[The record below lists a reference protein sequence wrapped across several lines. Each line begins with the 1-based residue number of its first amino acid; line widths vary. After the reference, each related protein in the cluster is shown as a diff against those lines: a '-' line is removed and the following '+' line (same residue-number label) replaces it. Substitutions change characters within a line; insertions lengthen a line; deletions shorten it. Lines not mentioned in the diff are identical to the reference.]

1 MMEKAALRTVST
13 VEAISNMLEEE
24 IYSLRYTMGE
34 KLTEAE
40 LVSRYNVSRNTLRE
54 AMTYL
59 TSKGLLERVTN
70 RGIYVKEI
78 LADDVAEI
86 CDLRELL
93 ELEAIRQI
101 IASGAVPQ
109 KLHDLAYEVSRH
121 DLNTDPAGNLNADIA
136 FHTYLVEAAGSP
148 RLVNMYET
156 LLYEVKLCIFQSRAF
171 VPPRPENVLSHYK
184 LLQAMEA
191 GDLLK
196 ALSCLREHIAS
207 AIEAYQSGL
216 LNRKKN

>member
-1 MMEKAALRTVST
+1 MLFVVTFRRESFDLVYTHHDRHGRLRHR
-13 VEAISNMLEEE
+13 LP
-24 IYSLRYTMGE
+24 SLRDA
-34 KLTEAE
+34 LP
-40 LVSRYNVSRNTLRE
+40 
-54 AMTYL
+54 
-59 TSKGLLERVTN
+59 LL
-70 RGIYVKEI
+70 
-78 LADDVAEI
+78 
-86 CDLRELL
+86 
-93 ELEAIRQI
+93 RQI

-156 LLYEVKLCIFQSRAF
+156 LLYEVKLCIFQWRAF

>member
-86 CDLRELL
+86 FHLRELL

-101 IASGAVPQ
+101 IASGAVP
-109 KLHDLAYEVSRH
+109 
-121 DLNTDPAGNLNADIA
+121 
-136 FHTYLVEAAGSP
+136 
-148 RLVNMYET
+148 
-156 LLYEVKLCIFQSRAF
+156 
-171 VPPRPENVLSHYK
+171 
-184 LLQAMEA
+184 
-191 GDLLK
+191 
-196 ALSCLREHIAS
+196 
-207 AIEAYQSGL
+207 
-216 LNRKKN
+216 